1 MKLSSRVVWSE
12 GMYLGPHHFQA
23 QNRYFENSFH
33 FALSG
38 LWCDAW
44 GLIGCELDSDSLA
57 NGTLSL
63 CHADGIFPD
72 GLPFSIPECDVTP
85 EPRSV
90 SEAFPVTRDSITA
103 LLAIAPLRVGKANV
117 EVGAANGASK
127 SRYTAVMQKLCDE
140 TTGGDEKAVALGRK
154 NIRLVFDTELS
165 EEAVALP
172 VARVVR
178 DGAGHFSFDPHFIPP
193 SVRITA
199 SQYLISLLRRLVETL
214 EEKSTALRAMRQSQ
228 GKYQAGWSAG
238 EVAAFWFLHSIHSAL
253 GPLRHLT
260 FSKHGH
266 PEEAFRELSRLGGAL
281 CTFGLNSDPRSLP
294 LYDHEHLDECFHAL
308 DQHIRSHLE
317 IVVPTNAIH
326 IPLTPVRQYFWE
338 ADVTDQRCFGPSRW
352 ILGMQAMAGE
362 AQVIA
367 RTPALVKVCSAKFVA
382 ELVRRALPGLT
393 LSHLPLPPAA
403 AAPQVEMQ
411 YFSASKHGPCWEH
424 LLRTRRIGVY
434 IPGELPNAKPEL
446 IVVLES

>member
-23 QNRYFENSFH
+23 QNRYFEDSSH
-33 FALSG
+33 FAFSG
-38 LWCDAW
+38 LWRDAW

-63 CHADGIFPD
+63 RHAEGIFPD

-85 EPRSV
+85 GPRII
-90 SEAFPVTRDSITA
+90 SEAFPMTRDSVIV
-103 LLAIAPLRVGKANV
+103 LLAIAPLRAGKANV
-117 EVGAANGASK
+117 EFAPANGSSN
-127 SRYTAVMQKLCDE
+127 SRYTSVTQSLCDE
-140 TTGGDEKAVALGRK
+140 TTGSDEKPVALGRK
-154 NIRLVFDTELS
+154 NMRLVFETELPD
-165 EEAVALP
+165 EAVALP
-172 VARVVR
+172 LARIVR
-178 DGAGHFSFDPHFIPP
+178 DGVGHFSFDPHFIPP
-193 SVRITA
+193 SLRISA
-199 SQYLISLLRRLVETL
+199 SECLMSLLRRLVETL
-214 EEKSTALRAMRQSQ
+214 EEKGAAIRTMRQSQ

-266 PEEAFRELSRLGGAL
+266 PEEVFRELSRLGGAL

-294 LYDHEHLDECFHAL
+294 LYDHDHLDECFAAL

-326 IPLTPVRQYFWE
+326 IPLSPVRQYFWE
-338 ADVTDQRCFGPSRW
+338 ADVSDQRCFGPSRW
-352 ILGMQAMAGE
+352 ILGMQASTGE
-362 AQVIA
+362 AAVIA
-367 RTPALVKVCSAKFVA
+367 RTPALVKVCSAKFVP
-382 ELVRRALPGLT
+382 ELVKRALPGLT
-393 LSHLPLPPAA
+393 LTHLPVPPAA
-403 AAPQVEMQ
+403 VAPQVEMQ
-411 YFSASKHGPCWEH
+411 YFSASKDGPCWEH
-424 LLRTRRIGVY
+424 LLHTRRIGVY
-434 IPGELPNAKPEL
+434 APGELPNAKPEL